1 MSVPARH
8 LLRQAPDTKRSAFGD
23 QDFDTFD
30 ALDVGEPIW
39 PVREQRSSMFGASV
53 VIALMIAAGWGILN
67 APADWLALLG
77 EKVETLSA
85 LTRSRA
91 QTATLSEASTIAVAE
106 APVAEPKSIAD
117 APALPPDAQAVPGH
131 PSGVVDPHGGSA
143 IETAAIAGPTEPAA
157 PQPLPP
163 VHVDPADPY
172 QKRAAAV
179 GLHPDLSRV
188 LLRKMSDA
196 DYRNARYAIDT
207 AIAKAA
213 DGAEF
218 VWPRQRKP
226 EQALFRVHFVQG
238 AAEPCRRYVVTVVK
252 DGWSTT
258 ALPMERCGPRPKER
272 KTEDAG

>member
-8 LLRQAPDTKRSAFGD
+8 LFAQASDNELSTFD
-23 QDFDTFD
+23 DEDFDAF
-30 ALDVGEPIW
+30 DVGEPICQ
-39 PVREQRSSMFGASV
+39 PRERRSSMLSASI
-53 VIALMIAAGWGILN
+53 VILLMIAGGWGFLN

-77 EKVETLSA
+77 EKVEMLSA
-85 LTRSRA
+85 LARN
-91 QTATLSEASTIAVAE
+91 TAPAAGLSEPSTIAVGA
-106 APVAEPKSIAD
+106 AAALEPQSIAD
-117 APALPPDAQAVPGH
+117 APALPPDAQAVAAHLSEASNPG
-131 PSGVVDPHGGSA
+131 GGSG
-143 IETAAIAGPTEPAA
+143 IETAAIDAPAEPAA

-188 LLRKMSDA
+188 LLRKMSEA

-207 AIAKAA
+207 AIAKAT
-213 DGAEF
+213 DDAEF

-238 AAEPCRRYVVTVVK
+238 AAAECRRYVVTVVK

-258 ALPMERCGPRPKER
+258 ALPMERCGARAKER
-272 KTEDAG
+272 KTAGAG